1 MTPPKYA
8 PPTIDMTKVA
18 AAVANLHNPAADRIR
33 RANLHNP
40 AADRIRRA
48 NAYHDL
54 PPVDAHRRRQLSTL
68 HTDTCTGFHNPDF
81 LH

>member
-1 MTPPKYA
+1 MRASKIIRPVPA
-8 PPTIDMTKVA
+8 QPDMAKVA
-18 AAVANLHNPAADRIR
+18 AAVANLT
-33 RANLHNP
+33 NP

-54 PPVDAHRRRQLSTL
+54 PPVDATRRRRLRNI
-68 HTDTCTGFHNPDF
+68 HADTCPGFENPDF

>member
-1 MTPPKYA
+1 MRASKIIRPIAALP
-8 PPTIDMTKVA
+8 DMAKVA
-18 AAVANLHNPAADRIR
+18 AAVAL
-33 RANLHNP
+33 LTNP

-54 PPVDAHRRRQLSTL
+54 PPVDYTRRRQIRSI
-68 HTDTCTGFHNPDF
+68 HTDTCQGFENPDF